1 MNVTIIGAG
10 NMGRGIGTR
19 AVAGGHSV
27 TFIDRKS
34 EQAETVAS
42 EIKAS
47 AKNGA
52 QVSTANLDDAKLGD
66 VVVLAVPYGT
76 NIELTKQLGKK
87 LDGKIVVDI
96 ANPLNATYD
105 GLATKPDS
113 SSAEDVAKAAAPD
126 VKVVKA
132 FNTTFA
138 GTLLSGQVAGRP
150 LDIFIAGDDEAAKRK
165 IEQLAKDGGMRPID
179 VGPLSHSRQIEGIQL
194 LHITLQ
200 ESLGT
205 NWGSTIK
212 ILN

>member
-27 TFIDRKS
+27 TFIDRNP

-52 QVSTANLDDAKLGD
+52 QISTANLDDANLGD
-66 VVVLAVPYGT
+66 VVVLAVPYGA
-76 NIELTKQLGKK
+76 NIELTKQLGTK
-87 LDGKIVVDI
+87 LNGKVVVDI

-105 GLATKPDS
+105 GLATQPDS
-113 SSAEDVAKAAAPD
+113 SSAEDVAKATVPD
-126 VKVVKA
+126 AKVVKA

-138 GTLLSGQVAGRP
+138 GTLLEGQVAGRP
-150 LDIFIAGDDEAAKRK
+150 LDVFIAGDDEAAKRK

-200 ESLGT
+200 GSLGT

>member
-19 AVAGGHSV
+19 LVDGGHSI
-27 TFIDRKS
+27 TYIDRKP
-34 EQAETVAS
+34 EEAEKVAK

-52 QVSTANLDDAKLGD
+52 QISTADLEDSNLGE
-66 VVVLAVPYGT
+66 VVVLAVPYGI
-76 NIELTKQLGKK
+76 NVELTKKLGSK

-105 GLATKPDS
+105 GLATNPDS
-113 SSAEDVAKAAAPD
+113 SSAEDVAKAATPNA
-126 VKVVKA
+126 KVVKA
-132 FNTTFA
+132 FNTIFA
-138 GTLLSGQVAGRP
+138 GTLLAGQVAGRP
-150 LDIFIAGDDEAAKRK
+150 LDVFIAGDDEAAKKK

-179 VGPLSHSRQIEGIQL
+179 AGPLSRSRQIEAMQF

-205 NWGSTIK
+205 NWDSTVK
-212 ILN
+212 ILS